1 MIQKK
6 NTKAPASSNELDE
19 ALQLVAQA
27 TKAIGTVQRLTP
39 TDRMAILKLRRG
51 AHQVIPQITTVAAKY
66 SIGSSTTTS
75 DAVDASLTRAQS
87 LEPLLNAAALLHQT
101 LIDAH
106 LGAQR
111 DAWKG
116 ATALYGMATNAAKAD
131 VNIANELQSA
141 REWFKQRR
149 NGTVPA
155 TTSPTTTAST
165 TTSAPAH
172 VAPVAAPNSPAGVTT
187 SAPAPATTTAH

>member
-1 MIQKK
+1 MNKKK
-6 NTKAPASSNELDE
+6 NTKAPASSNKLDE

-39 TDRMAILKLRRG
+39 MERKTSLKLRRG

-66 SIGSSTTTS
+66 GISSPNTTS
-75 DAVDASLTRAQS
+75 DMVNTSLARAQS
-87 LEPLLNAAALLHQT
+87 LEPLLSAAALLHET

-131 VNIANELQSA
+131 VNIANELQTA

-149 NGTVPA
+149 HGTVPA

-165 TTSAPAH
+165 TTSATAQ
-172 VAPVAAPNSPAGVTT
+172 VATAAAPTSPASVTT
-187 SAPAPATTTAH
+187 SATAPATTTAH